1 MRIFLW
7 KIQRVAL
14 AAVVLLS
21 FCACSKDDYRHAI
34 PRDCTA
40 LASVD
45 MSQLT
50 GNRYQLLLKLLLRS
64 SSLEDL
70 GMDLS
75 QRVFLFETADGMLG
89 MCVGMADADQLASTL
104 EKLAAIGGCGQ
115 PEERRGYRFTL
126 MAGSWVVGYSD
137 VALLLMGPVAKD
149 GVLEMQ
155 NRMARLL
162 AQEEE
167 QGVLGTRIYE
177 KLQSMKGRMNVVAQA
192 QALPEQVVMPFML
205 GAPQDAD
212 ASQVYVAAEMS
223 LRDGMLLMD
232 GETFSFNKSV
242 DASLQEASKIYRP
255 IQGRYIPMLDDEA
268 VMAMLVNVEGKDYL
282 KLLQSNRSLQSLL
295 AGVNTAID
303 MDNILRSVNG
313 EMLVQTT
320 LGQQDE
326 MRMALNAE
334 LAHTE
339 WLRDVPYWKQSCP
352 QGARLDDWKENAWHF
367 SNGEQSFYFGVT
379 SDAQFY
385 SGTHESRLLAMLQ
398 GVPETSGISPKLAGE
413 LKGSRLV
420 MLLNLEPLNRRQE
433 KSAVVTSWLGKIMG
447 DVRYIVYRMK

>member
-1 MRIFLW
+1 M
-7 KIQRVAL
+7 
-14 AAVVLLS
+14 AVLLLS
-21 FCACSKDDYRHAI
+21 FSACSKDDYRNAI

-40 LASVD
+40 LVSVD
-45 MSQLT
+45 MNQLT
-50 GNRYQLLLKLLLRS
+50 GNRYQLLLKLLLKS

-75 QRVFLFETADGMLG
+75 NQVFLFEAADGTFG
-89 MCVGMADADQLASTL
+89 MCVGVADADRLAATL
-104 EKLAAIGGCGQ
+104 EKLATVGGCEQ

-126 MAGSWVVGYSD
+126 IGGSWVVGYSD
-137 VALLLMGPVAKD
+137 VALLLMGPVVKE

-162 AQEEE
+162 AQGEE

-320 LGQQDE
+320 LGQQGG
-326 MRMALNAE
+326 MQLALNAE
-334 LAHTE
+334 LAHTD
-339 WLRDVPYWKQSCP
+339 WLRDVAYWKQSCP
-352 QGARLDDWKENAWHF
+352 PGARLDDWKENAWHF

-379 SDAQFY
+379 SDAQFF
-385 SGTHESRLLAMLQ
+385 SGTHESRVSAMLQ

-420 MLLNLEPLNRRQE
+420 MLLNLEALNRRQE
-433 KSAVVTSWLGKIMG
+433 KSAVVTSWLGRLLG